1 MKLVFNRKIKKLTP
15 VYKVMIKVAAR
26 HDIKVPQVAMAFSAT
41 KGVIPMCGCRK
52 PDQVKDLAEAV
63 DVRLTSGEVKR
74 LEEAADKAGI
84 RIMEQIFSDHLFL
97 KRGNR

>member
-1 MKLVFNRKIKKLTP
+1 MRMTHEYLKPT
-15 VYKVMIKVAAR
+15 A
-26 HDIKVPQVAMAFSAT
+26 
-41 KGVIPMCGCRK
+41 VIGTNAWGGK

-84 RIMEQIFSDHLFL
+84 RIMGADIFRPFVL
-97 KRGNR
+97 KERK